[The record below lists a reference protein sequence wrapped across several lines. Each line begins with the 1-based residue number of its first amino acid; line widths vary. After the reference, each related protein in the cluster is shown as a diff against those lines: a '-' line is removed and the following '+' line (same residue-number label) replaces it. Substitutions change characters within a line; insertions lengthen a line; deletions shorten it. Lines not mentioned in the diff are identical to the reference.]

1 MADDRT
7 HPRPPRPPRPPGPP
21 GARTQRGVAK
31 LGVTK
36 LGVAERRRAQD
47 LLGEVV
53 MGRYVIEAEL
63 GAGAMGTVYRGR
75 HVRLPRN
82 VAIKVL
88 HEDYATHPTML
99 ARFRREA
106 EAAGRLRHPNVSGV
120 LDVGETAD
128 GHPLMVMDLVEGA
141 SLRAI
146 LDGGPGETL
155 ADAGDTLDAADT
167 LVTGLGRPRIINFVR
182 QLLAGLD
189 HAHAAGLVHRD
200 LKPDN
205 VIVEIAPHG
214 GEVPRIVDFGIAAL
228 RTDEAPGTSRLTE
241 TGVLLGTPLYM
252 APEQARGDEVDHR
265 ADLFALGIMMFE
277 MLAGTMPFDGSSIE
291 VVVANMNED
300 LPAIA
305 DRAPHVAC
313 DRVLEL
319 FMRRLAARDPAHR
332 FASARDALAMLDHIE
347 RDPEDAAVRLGQTDI
362 ARAIAVVWLP
372 H

>member
-1 MADDRT
+1 MSGHRT
-7 HPRPPRPPRPPGPP
+7 RDRPPG
-21 GARTQRGVAK
+21 GR
-31 LGVTK
+31 TK
-36 LGVAERRRAQD
+36 LGVIDARRGQD
-47 LLGEVV
+47 LLGQIVLA
-53 MGRYVIEAEL
+53 RYVIEAEL

-75 HVRLPRN
+75 HVKLPRK

-128 GHPLMVMDLVEGA
+128 GHPLIVMDLVEGA

-146 LDGGPGETL
+146 MDGGAGETGVT
-155 ADAGDTLDAADT
+155 AGDTLDAADT
-167 LVTGLGRPRIINFVR
+167 MVTGLGRPRIINFVR
-182 QLLAGLD
+182 QILLGLD

-205 VIVEIAPHG
+205 VIVELDHHG
-214 GEVPRIVDFGIAAL
+214 TEVPRIVDFGIAAL
-228 RTDEAPGTSRLTE
+228 RTDEAESTSRLTE

-252 APEQARGDEVDHR
+252 APEQARGDAVDRR
-265 ADLFALGIMMFE
+265 ADLFALGVMMFE
-277 MLAGTMPFDGSSIE
+277 MLAGTTPFDGSSIE

-305 DRAPHVAC
+305 DRAPLVAC

-319 FMRRLAARDPAHR
+319 FMRRLAARDPERR
-332 FASARDALAMLDHIE
+332 FASAEDALAMLDLVE
-347 RDPEDAAVRLGQTDI
+347 RDPEDAALRLGRTDV
-362 ARAIAVVWLP
+362 ARALAVVSLP
-372 H
+372 R